1 MGHLN
6 SLLAVG
12 IQELMT
18 QYSIVLHLP
27 CEFGVV
33 GALWA
38 ENAAVDM
45 APQTEEARRSATA
58 IEADKPFIDLAS

>member
-1 MGHLN
+1 
-6 SLLAVG
+6 
-12 IQELMT
+12 MT